1 MGDVT
6 VSAAGLVVAGVDGSD
21 SSTRA
26 AVHAAECAR
35 RRGLG
40 LLVVHVTPRGGGV
53 PMAAREIQARFGESA
68 TALVEAAAA
77 AARAATGLT
86 DITAAVIDDYP
97 VDGLLAL
104 SSEAALLVT
113 GRRGIGG
120 LPGLLLGSTAGALVQ
135 HAECPVIA
143 LPDELGTQEG
153 GRLPVVVGVE
163 GRPGDDAV
171 LAFAVEEA
179 AARGVD
185 LRAVHAW
192 RDVTV
197 ESAVGGFGPVVDWS
211 AIEAEEQRQLSEALA
226 GWRSGDHGVRIEEV
240 VARDRAATAL
250 LHASASAQLLVVGH
264 RHRSRLARLGST
276 THAVLH
282 RAACPVAVVPLREQ
296 PGQASGPGPS

>member
-1 MGDVT
+1 MT
-6 VSAAGLVVAGVDGSD
+6 AMTTISTAGRVVAGVDGSD
-21 SSTRA
+21 SSMRA

-40 LLVVHVTPRGGGV
+40 LLVVHVTPRAGGV
-53 PMAAREIQARFGESA
+53 PMTDREVGERFGESA
-68 TALVEAAAA
+68 AALVEAAAV
-77 AARAATGLT
+77 AAREATGMT
-86 DITAAVIDDYP
+86 DVTAAVIDDHP

-104 SSEAALLVT
+104 SSGAALIVT
-113 GRRGIGG
+113 GRRGAGG

-143 LPDELGTQEG
+143 LPDEIRTHAGAG
-153 GRLPVVVGVE
+153 LPVVVGVE

-171 LAFAVEEA
+171 LAFAVAEA

-192 RDVTV
+192 RHVPV
-197 ESAVGGFGPVVDWS
+197 ESAVGGFGPIVDWS
-211 AIEAEEQRQLSEALA
+211 AVDAEEQRQLSEALA
-226 GWRSGDHGVRIEEV
+226 GWRGGDHGVRIEEV

-250 LHASASAQLLVVGH
+250 LHASASAELLVVGH

-276 THAVLH
+276 SHGVLH
-282 RAACPVAVVPLREQ
+282 RAACPVAVVPIREQ
-296 PGQASGPGPS
+296 PGGTSTP